1 MKLIKCHI
9 ENFGKL
15 NNFEFNFSEGF
26 NSIKEEN
33 GWGKSTFATFIK
45 SMFYGLPSTTK
56 RNLDENERKKYTPWQ
71 GGNFGGNI
79 DFEINGKQYRIER
92 FFGKN
97 NSEDTFSL
105 IDIATGKESKDYTE
119 NIGEQ
124 VFELDEEAFERS
136 AFIPQKVL
144 NSSINESISNKLTN
158 LIQGTTDNYNYE
170 DAQDKLDKKRSFLSN
185 NKGSGQIQL
194 IENKIEDVIG
204 QITELNTSALAIN
217 DIQKQVDLYD
227 NDIDKLLKE
236 QSEIKTQIK
245 EYSKAQQKIA
255 NKDLYNKLN
264 NQVSET
270 NKTISVKE
278 NVFNGKNT
286 SVLEIDSYIN
296 IAKDVSKRESELKLK
311 EKDEYVNKKY
321 DSLVK
326 YFGDENNI
334 PTAEKTKEISDKIL
348 NYTSLK
354 NQVESL
360 SVQQKSINETNKK
373 SKLLGLFA
381 ILSLLSLIL
390 GAVLINTSLMVSVI
404 LLVIGGILLLSSG
417 FMYLVNMINVK
428 TKNVNNVNYE
438 QLQSNNNECL
448 KLQKEIEKF
457 LYCFED
463 VDTDYNTAISNII
476 LNRKDFE
483 NIKKQKEENLKEN
496 NELRDSLSEEKVK
509 VENFLEQFNLDNN
522 IDLLDNLALLKQT
535 LIDISNLKEKLKKEQ
550 DELDNFKKEKN
561 FDIDDNSI
569 VNVDINKLQSKES
582 EYQNQIDTYREY
594 KSNCVAKI
602 SKIQDDISV
611 LDDLESQKENL
622 ENELNELNKEFN
634 AIKNAKKFLEMANE
648 SLSTKFLEPMKNGLN
663 KYLSLITG
671 KDFEN
676 LKLDIDFNISFEEY
690 GKYRD
695 VDYYS
700 KGYKNLIDLCMR
712 LALIDALFDKE
723 KPFIV
728 LDDPFVNM
736 DDVKI
741 ENAKQFLHELSKT
754 YQLIYFS
761 CHESRC

>member
-33 GWGKSTFATFIK
+33 GWGKSTFAIFIK

-185 NKGSGQIQL
+185 NKGSGQIQS

-255 NKDLYNKLN
+255 NKDLYNKLS
-264 NQVSET
+264 NQVAET
-270 NKTISVKE
+270 NKTIKVKE
-278 NVFNGKNT
+278 NIFNGENT
-286 SVLEIDSYIN
+286 SVPEIDSYIN

-321 DSLVK
+321 DSLLK

-348 NYTSLK
+348 NYSSLK

-360 SVQQKSINETNKK
+360 SVQQESINESNKK
-373 SKLLGLFA
+373 SKLFGLFA

-457 LYCFED
+457 LHRFED
-463 VDTDYNTAISNII
+463 VDTDYNTAINNII

-602 SKIQDDISV
+602 SKIQDDISA

-634 AIKNAKKFLEMANE
+634 AIKNAKKFLEIANE

-700 KGYKNLIDLCMR
+700 KGYKNIIDLCMR

>member
-264 NQVSET
+264 NQVAET

-296 IAKDVSKRESELKLK
+296 IAKDVLKRESELKLK

-602 SKIQDDISV
+602 SKIQDDISA

>member
-185 NKGSGQIQL
+185 NKGSGQIQS
-194 IENKIEDVIG
+194 IENKIEDAIG

-255 NKDLYNKLN
+255 NKDLYNKLS
-264 NQVSET
+264 NQVAET
-270 NKTISVKE
+270 NKAIRVKE
-278 NVFNGKNT
+278 NIFNGENT
-286 SVLEIDSYIN
+286 SVPEIDSYIN

-321 DSLVK
+321 DSLIK

-360 SVQQKSINETNKK
+360 SVQQKNINESNKK

-457 LYCFED
+457 LHRFED

-509 VENFLEQFNLDNN
+509 VENFLKQFNLDKN

-602 SKIQDDISV
+602 SKIQDDISA
-611 LDDLESQKENL
+611 LDNLESQKENL

-671 KDFEN
+671 KNFEN

-700 KGYKNLIDLCMR
+700 KGYKNIIDLCMR
-712 LALIDALFDKE
+712 LALIDALFNKE
-723 KPFIV
+723 KPFVV

>member
-185 NKGSGQIQL
+185 NKGSGQIQS
-194 IENKIEDVIG
+194 IENKIEDAIG

-255 NKDLYNKLN
+255 NKDLYNKLS
-264 NQVSET
+264 NQVAET
-270 NKTISVKE
+270 NKTIKVKE
-278 NVFNGKNT
+278 NILNGKNT
-286 SVLEIDSYIN
+286 SVPEIESYIN

-334 PTAEKTKEISDKIL
+334 PTAEKTKEISYKIL

-360 SVQQKSINETNKK
+360 SVQQKSINESNKK

-509 VENFLEQFNLDNN
+509 VENFLKQFNLDKN

-602 SKIQDDISV
+602 SKIQDDISA

-622 ENELNELNKEFN
+622 ENKLNELNKEFN

-648 SLSTKFLEPMKNGLN
+648 NLSTKFLEPMKNGLN

-690 GKYRD
+690 GKYRE

-700 KGYKNLIDLCMR
+700 KGYKNIIDLCMR
-712 LALIDALFDKE
+712 LALIDALFDKG
-723 KPFIV
+723 KPFVV
-728 LDDPFVNM
+728 LDDPFINM

>member
-185 NKGSGQIQL
+185 NKGSGQIQS

-245 EYSKAQQKIA
+245 EYSKVQQKIA
-255 NKDLYNKLN
+255 NKDLYNKLS
-264 NQVSET
+264 NQVAET
-270 NKTISVKE
+270 NKTIRVKE
-278 NVFNGKNT
+278 NIFNGENT
-286 SVLEIDSYIN
+286 SVSEIDSYIN

-321 DSLVK
+321 DSLVR

-360 SVQQKSINETNKK
+360 SVQQKSINESNKK

-390 GAVLINTSLMVSVI
+390 GVVLINTSLMVSVI
-404 LLVIGGILLLSSG
+404 LLVIGGILLLSFG

-522 IDLLDNLALLKQT
+522 IDLLDNLTLLKQT
-535 LIDISNLKEKLKKEQ
+535 FIDISNLKEKFKKEQ
-550 DELDNFKKEKN
+550 EELDNFKKEKN

-569 VNVDINKLQSKES
+569 VNVDISKLQSKES

-602 SKIQDDISV
+602 SKIQDDISA

-700 KGYKNLIDLCMR
+700 KGYKNIIDLCMR

>member
-255 NKDLYNKLN
+255 NKDLYNKLSN
-264 NQVSET
+264 EVAET
-270 NKTISVKE
+270 NKTIRVKE
-278 NVFNGKNT
+278 NIFNGKNT
-286 SVLEIDSYIN
+286 SVPEIDSYIN

-326 YFGDENNI
+326 YFGDENDI

-348 NYTSLK
+348 NYNSLK

-360 SVQQKSINETNKK
+360 SVQQKSINESNKK

-463 VDTDYNTAISNII
+463 VDTDYNTAINNII

-509 VENFLEQFNLDNN
+509 VENFLEQFNLDKN

-550 DELDNFKKEKN
+550 EELDNFKKEKN

-582 EYQNQIDTYREY
+582 EYQKQIDVYREY

-602 SKIQDDISV
+602 NKIQDDISA

-700 KGYKNLIDLCMR
+700 KGYKNIIDLCMR

>member
-255 NKDLYNKLN
+255 NKDLYNKLSN
-264 NQVSET
+264 EVAET
-270 NKTISVKE
+270 NKTIRVKE
-278 NVFNGKNT
+278 NIFNGKNT
-286 SVLEIDSYIN
+286 SVPEIDSYIN

-326 YFGDENNI
+326 YFGDENDI

-348 NYTSLK
+348 NYNSLK

-360 SVQQKSINETNKK
+360 SVQQKSINESNKK

-390 GAVLINTSLMVSVI
+390 GAVLINKYLMVSVI
-404 LLVIGGILLLSSG
+404 LLDIGGILLLSSG

-428 TKNVNNVNYE
+428 TKNVNNLNYE

-463 VDTDYNTAISNII
+463 VDTDYNTAINNII

-483 NIKKQKEENLKEN
+483 NIKKQKEENNKLKEQY
-496 NELRDSLSEEKVK
+496 LRT
-509 VENFLEQFNLDNN
+509 N
-522 IDLLDNLALLKQT
+522 IDLPDNLALLKQT

-550 DELDNFKKEKN
+550 EELDNFKKEKN

-582 EYQNQIDTYREY
+582 EYQKQIDAYREY

-602 SKIQDDISV
+602 NKIQDDISA

-700 KGYKNLIDLCMR
+700 KGYKNIIDLCMR

>member
-255 NKDLYNKLN
+255 NKDLYNKLSN
-264 NQVSET
+264 EVAET
-270 NKTISVKE
+270 NKTIRVKE
-278 NVFNGKNT
+278 NIFNGKNT
-286 SVLEIDSYIN
+286 SVPEIDSYIN

-326 YFGDENNI
+326 YFGDENDI

-348 NYTSLK
+348 NYNSLK

-360 SVQQKSINETNKK
+360 SVQQKSINESNKK

-390 GAVLINTSLMVSVI
+390 GAVLINKYLMVSVI

-428 TKNVNNVNYE
+428 TKNVNNLNYE

-463 VDTDYNTAISNII
+463 VDTDYNTAINNII

-509 VENFLEQFNLDNN
+509 VENFLEQFNLDKN

-550 DELDNFKKEKN
+550 EELDNFKKEKN

-582 EYQNQIDTYREY
+582 EYQKQIDAYREY

-602 SKIQDDISV
+602 NKIQDDISA

>member
-144 NSSINESISNKLTN
+144 NLSINESISNKLTN

-185 NKGSGQIQL
+185 NKGSGQIQS

-245 EYSKAQQKIA
+245 EYSKVQQKIA
-255 NKDLYNKLN
+255 NKDLYNKLS
-264 NQVSET
+264 NQVAET
-270 NKTISVKE
+270 NKTIREKE
-278 NVFNGKNT
+278 NIFNGENT
-286 SVLEIDSYIN
+286 SVSEIDSYIN

-360 SVQQKSINETNKK
+360 SIQQKSINESNKK

-390 GAVLINTSLMVSVI
+390 GVVLINTSLMVSVI
-404 LLVIGGILLLSSG
+404 LLVIGGILLLSFG

-496 NELRDSLSEEKVK
+496 NELRDSLSEDKVK

-522 IDLLDNLALLKQT
+522 IDLLDNLAFLKQT
-535 LIDISNLKEKLKKEQ
+535 LIDISNLKEKFKKEQ
-550 DELDNFKKEKN
+550 EELDNFKKEKN

-602 SKIQDDISV
+602 SKIQDDISA

-700 KGYKNLIDLCMR
+700 KGYKNIIDLCMR

>member
-97 NSEDTFSL
+97 NSEDTFLL

-170 DAQDKLDKKRSFLSN
+170 EAQDKLDKKRSFLSN
-185 NKGSGQIQL
+185 NKGSGQIQS

-245 EYSKAQQKIA
+245 EYSKVQQKIA
-255 NKDLYNKLN
+255 NKDLYNKLS
-264 NQVSET
+264 NQVAET
-270 NKTISVKE
+270 NKTIRVKE
-278 NVFNGKNT
+278 NIFNGENT
-286 SVLEIDSYIN
+286 SVSEIDSYIN

-360 SVQQKSINETNKK
+360 SVQQKSINESNKK

-390 GAVLINTSLMVSVI
+390 GAVLINTSLMFSVI

-438 QLQSNNNECL
+438 QLQTNNNECL
-448 KLQKEIEKF
+448 KLKKEIEKF

-463 VDTDYNTAISNII
+463 VDTDYNAAISNII

-535 LIDISNLKEKLKKEQ
+535 LIDISNLKEKFKKEQ
-550 DELDNFKKEKN
+550 EELDNFKKEKN

-569 VNVDINKLQSKES
+569 VNVDISKLQSKES

-602 SKIQDDISV
+602 SKIQDDISA

-700 KGYKNLIDLCMR
+700 KGYKNIIDLCMR

>member
-255 NKDLYNKLN
+255 NKDLYNKLSN
-264 NQVSET
+264 EVAET
-270 NKTISVKE
+270 NKTIRVKE
-278 NVFNGKNT
+278 NIFNGKNT
-286 SVLEIDSYIN
+286 SVPEIDSYIN

-326 YFGDENNI
+326 YFGDENDI

-348 NYTSLK
+348 NYNSLK

-360 SVQQKSINETNKK
+360 SVQQKSINESNKK

-463 VDTDYNTAISNII
+463 VDTDYNTAINNII

-509 VENFLEQFNLDNN
+509 VENFLEQFNLDKN

-550 DELDNFKKEKN
+550 EELDNFKKEKN

-582 EYQNQIDTYREY
+582 EYQKQIDAYREY

-602 SKIQDDISV
+602 NKIQDDISA

-700 KGYKNLIDLCMR
+700 KGYKNIIELCMR

>member
-255 NKDLYNKLN
+255 NKDLYNKLSN
-264 NQVSET
+264 EVAET
-270 NKTISVKE
+270 NKTIRVKE
-278 NVFNGKNT
+278 NIFNGKNT
-286 SVLEIDSYIN
+286 SVPEIDSYIN

-326 YFGDENNI
+326 YFGDENDI

-348 NYTSLK
+348 NYNSLK

-360 SVQQKSINETNKK
+360 SVQQKSINESNKK

-463 VDTDYNTAISNII
+463 VDTDYNTAINNII

-509 VENFLEQFNLDNN
+509 VENFLEQFNLDKN

-550 DELDNFKKEKN
+550 EELDNFKKEKN

-582 EYQNQIDTYREY
+582 EYQKQIDAYREY

-602 SKIQDDISV
+602 NKIQDDISA

-700 KGYKNLIDLCMR
+700 KGYKNIIDLCMR

-723 KPFIV
+723 KPFII

>member
-185 NKGSGQIQL
+185 NKGSGQIQS

-245 EYSKAQQKIA
+245 EYSKVQQKIA
-255 NKDLYNKLN
+255 NKDLYNKLS
-264 NQVSET
+264 NQVAET
-270 NKTISVKE
+270 NKTIRVKE
-278 NVFNGKNT
+278 NIFNGENT
-286 SVLEIDSYIN
+286 SVSEIDSYIN

-348 NYTSLK
+348 NYTRLK

-360 SVQQKSINETNKK
+360 SVQQKSINESNKK

-390 GAVLINTSLMVSVI
+390 GVVLINTSLMFSVI

-535 LIDISNLKEKLKKEQ
+535 LIDISNLKEKFKKEQ
-550 DELDNFKKEKN
+550 EELDNFKKEKN
-561 FDIDDNSI
+561 FDINDNSI

-602 SKIQDDISV
+602 SKIQDDISA

-700 KGYKNLIDLCMR
+700 KGYKNIIDLCMR
-712 LALIDALFDKE
+712 LALIDALFDRE

>member
-194 IENKIEDVIG
+194 IENKREDVIG
-204 QITELNTSALAIN
+204 KITELNTSALAIN
-217 DIQKQVDLYD
+217 DIQKRVDLYD

-255 NKDLYNKLN
+255 NKDLYNKLS
-264 NQVSET
+264 NQVAET

-278 NVFNGKNT
+278 NIFNGKNT
-286 SVLEIDSYIN
+286 SVPEIDSYIN

-360 SVQQKSINETNKK
+360 SVQQKSINESNKK

-457 LYCFED
+457 LHRFED
-463 VDTDYNTAISNII
+463 VDTDYNTAINNII

-509 VENFLEQFNLDNN
+509 VENFLKQFNLDKN
-522 IDLLDNLALLKQT
+522 IDLPDNLALLKQT
-535 LIDISNLKEKLKKEQ
+535 LIDISNLKEKSKKEQ

-602 SKIQDDISV
+602 SKIQDDISA

-663 KYLSLITG
+663 KYLSLVTG

-700 KGYKNLIDLCMR
+700 KGYKNIIDLCMR

-761 CHESRC
+761 CHGSRC

>member
-311 EKDEYVNKKY
+311 EKEEYVNKKY

-550 DELDNFKKEKN
+550 EELDNFKKEKN

>member
-15 NNFEFNFSEGF
+15 NNFKFNFSEGF

-255 NKDLYNKLN
+255 NKDLYNKLSN
-264 NQVSET
+264 EVAET
-270 NKTISVKE
+270 NKTIRVKE
-278 NVFNGKNT
+278 NIFNGKNT
-286 SVLEIDSYIN
+286 SVPEIDSYIN

-326 YFGDENNI
+326 YFGDENDI

-348 NYTSLK
+348 NYNSLK

-360 SVQQKSINETNKK
+360 SVQQKSINESNKK

-390 GAVLINTSLMVSVI
+390 GAVLINKYLMVSVI

-463 VDTDYNTAISNII
+463 VDTDYNTAINNII

-509 VENFLEQFNLDNN
+509 VENFLEQFNLDKN

-550 DELDNFKKEKN
+550 EELDNFKKEKN

-582 EYQNQIDTYREY
+582 EYQKQIDAYREY

-602 SKIQDDISV
+602 NKIQDDISA

-700 KGYKNLIDLCMR
+700 KGYKNIIDLCMR

>member
-185 NKGSGQIQL
+185 NKGSGQIQS

-255 NKDLYNKLN
+255 NKDLYNKLS
-264 NQVSET
+264 NQVAET
-270 NKTISVKE
+270 NKTIRVKE
-278 NVFNGKNT
+278 NIFNGENT
-286 SVLEIDSYIN
+286 SVPEIDSYIN

-360 SVQQKSINETNKK
+360 SAQQKSINESNKK

-390 GAVLINTSLMVSVI
+390 GVVLINTSLTVSVI
-404 LLVIGGILLLSSG
+404 LLVVGGILLLSFG

-438 QLQSNNNECL
+438 QLQSDNNECL

-509 VENFLEQFNLDNN
+509 VENFLEQFNLDKN

-535 LIDISNLKEKLKKEQ
+535 LIDISNLKEKFKKEQ
-550 DELDNFKKEKN
+550 EELDNFKKEKN

-602 SKIQDDISV
+602 SKIQDDISA

-700 KGYKNLIDLCMR
+700 KGYKNIIDLCMR

>member
-1 MKLIKCHI
+1 MKLIKCHV

-15 NNFEFNFSEGF
+15 NNFEFNFSEAF

-79 DFEINGKQYRIER
+79 DFEINEKQYRIER

-124 VFELDEEAFERS
+124 VFKLDEEAFERS

-185 NKGSGQIQL
+185 NKGSGQIQS

-236 QSEIKTQIK
+236 QSEIKTQIR

-255 NKDLYNKLN
+255 NKDFYNKLN
-264 NQVSET
+264 NQVAET

-278 NVFNGKNT
+278 NIFNGENT
-286 SVLEIDSYIN
+286 SVPEIDSYIN

-321 DSLVK
+321 DSLLK

-354 NQVESL
+354 NQVDSL
-360 SVQQKSINETNKK
+360 SIQQKSINESNKK

-381 ILSLLSLIL
+381 ILSLLSLVL
-390 GAVLINTSLMVSVI
+390 GAVLIKLSLMVSVI
-404 LLVIGGILLLSSG
+404 LLVVGGILLLSSG

-496 NELRDSLSEEKVK
+496 NELRGSLSEEKVK
-509 VENFLEQFNLDNN
+509 VENFLEQFNLEKN

-535 LIDISNLKEKLKKEQ
+535 LIDISNFKEKLKKEQ
-550 DELDNFKKEKN
+550 EELDNFKKDKN
-561 FDIDDNSI
+561 FDIDDDSI

-582 EYQNQIDTYREY
+582 EYQKQIDAYREN

-602 SKIQDDISV
+602 NKIQDDISA

-622 ENELNELNKEFN
+622 ENKLNELNKEFN

-700 KGYKNLIDLCMR
+700 KGYKNIIDLCMR

-741 ENAKQFLHELSKT
+741 ENTKQFLYELSKT

>member
-15 NNFEFNFSEGF
+15 NSFEFNFSEGF

-45 SMFYGLPSTTK
+45 SMFYGLSSTTK

-170 DAQDKLDKKRSFLSN
+170 DAQDKLDKKMSFLSN
-185 NKGSGQIQL
+185 NKGSGQIQS

-227 NDIDKLLKE
+227 NEIDKLLKE

-255 NKDLYNKLN
+255 NKDLYNKLS
-264 NQVSET
+264 NQVAET

-278 NVFNGKNT
+278 NIFNGKNT
-286 SVLEIDSYIN
+286 SVPEIDSYIN

-334 PTAEKTKEISDKIL
+334 PTAEKTKEIRDKIL

-354 NQVESL
+354 NQVERL
-360 SVQQKSINETNKK
+360 SVQQKSKNESNKK

-390 GAVLINTSLMVSVI
+390 GVVLINTSLMVSVI
-404 LLVIGGILLLSSG
+404 LLVVGGILLLSSG

-457 LYCFED
+457 LHRFED
-463 VDTDYNTAISNII
+463 VDTDYNTAINNII

-509 VENFLEQFNLDNN
+509 VENFLKQFNLDNN

-535 LIDISNLKEKLKKEQ
+535 HIDISNLKEKLKKEQ

-561 FDIDDNSI
+561 FNIDDNSI

-594 KSNCVAKI
+594 KSKCVAKI
-602 SKIQDDISV
+602 SKI
-611 LDDLESQKENL
+611 
-622 ENELNELNKEFN
+622 
-634 AIKNAKKFLEMANE
+634 
-648 SLSTKFLEPMKNGLN
+648 
-663 KYLSLITG
+663 
-671 KDFEN
+671 
-676 LKLDIDFNISFEEY
+676 
-690 GKYRD
+690 
-695 VDYYS
+695 
-700 KGYKNLIDLCMR
+700 
-712 LALIDALFDKE
+712 
-723 KPFIV
+723 
-728 LDDPFVNM
+728 
-736 DDVKI
+736 
-741 ENAKQFLHELSKT
+741 
-754 YQLIYFS
+754 
-761 CHESRC
+761 

>member
-255 NKDLYNKLN
+255 NKDLYNKLSN
-264 NQVSET
+264 EVAET
-270 NKTISVKE
+270 NKTIRVKE
-278 NVFNGKNT
+278 NIFNGKNT
-286 SVLEIDSYIN
+286 SVPEIDSYIN

-326 YFGDENNI
+326 YFGDENDI

-348 NYTSLK
+348 NYNSLK

-360 SVQQKSINETNKK
+360 SVQQKSINESNKK

-417 FMYLVNMINVK
+417 FMYLINMINVK

-463 VDTDYNTAISNII
+463 VDTDYNTAINNII

-509 VENFLEQFNLDNN
+509 VENFLEQFNLDKN

-550 DELDNFKKEKN
+550 EELDNFKKEKN

-582 EYQNQIDTYREY
+582 EYQKQIDAYREY

-602 SKIQDDISV
+602 NKIQDDISA

-700 KGYKNLIDLCMR
+700 KGYKNIIDLCMR

>member
-185 NKGSGQIQL
+185 NKGSGQIQS

-255 NKDLYNKLN
+255 NKDLYNKLS
-264 NQVSET
+264 NQVAET
-270 NKTISVKE
+270 NKTIRVKE
-278 NVFNGKNT
+278 NIFNGENT
-286 SVLEIDSYIN
+286 SVPEIDSYIN

-360 SVQQKSINETNKK
+360 SAQQKSINESNKK

-390 GAVLINTSLMVSVI
+390 GVVLINTSLTVSVI
-404 LLVIGGILLLSSG
+404 LLVVGGILLLSSG

-438 QLQSNNNECL
+438 QLQSNNNERL

-483 NIKKQKEENLKEN
+483 NIKKQKEENLKES

-509 VENFLEQFNLDNN
+509 VENFLEQFNLDKN

-535 LIDISNLKEKLKKEQ
+535 LIDISNLKEKFKKEQ
-550 DELDNFKKEKN
+550 EELDNFKKEKN
-561 FDIDDNSI
+561 FDINDNSI

-582 EYQNQIDTYREY
+582 EYQNQIDTYREH

-602 SKIQDDISV
+602 SKIQDDISA
-611 LDDLESQKENL
+611 LDDLESQKENF

-700 KGYKNLIDLCMR
+700 KGYKNIIDLCMR

-761 CHESRC
+761 CHKSRC

>member
-1 MKLIKCHI
+1 M
-9 ENFGKL
+9 
-15 NNFEFNFSEGF
+15 
-26 NSIKEEN
+26 
-33 GWGKSTFATFIK
+33 
-45 SMFYGLPSTTK
+45 
-56 RNLDENERKKYTPWQ
+56 
-71 GGNFGGNI
+71 
-79 DFEINGKQYRIER
+79 
-92 FFGKN
+92 
-97 NSEDTFSL
+97 
-105 IDIATGKESKDYTE
+105 
-119 NIGEQ
+119 
-124 VFELDEEAFERS
+124 
-136 AFIPQKVL
+136 
-144 NSSINESISNKLTN
+144 
-158 LIQGTTDNYNYE
+158 
-170 DAQDKLDKKRSFLSN
+170 
-185 NKGSGQIQL
+185 
-194 IENKIEDVIG
+194 
-204 QITELNTSALAIN
+204 
-217 DIQKQVDLYD
+217 
-227 NDIDKLLKE
+227 
-236 QSEIKTQIK
+236 
-245 EYSKAQQKIA
+245 
-255 NKDLYNKLN
+255 
-264 NQVSET
+264 
-270 NKTISVKE
+270 
-278 NVFNGKNT
+278 
-286 SVLEIDSYIN
+286 
-296 IAKDVSKRESELKLK
+296 
-311 EKDEYVNKKY
+311 
-321 DSLVK
+321 
-326 YFGDENNI
+326 
-334 PTAEKTKEISDKIL
+334 
-348 NYTSLK
+348 NYTSVK

-360 SVQQKSINETNKK
+360 SFQQKSINETNKK

-428 TKNVNNVNYE
+428 TKNVNNLNYE

-463 VDTDYNTAISNII
+463 VDTDYNTAINNII

-509 VENFLEQFNLDNN
+509 VENFLEQFNLDKN

-550 DELDNFKKEKN
+550 EELDNFKKEKN

-582 EYQNQIDTYREY
+582 EYQKQIDAYREY

-602 SKIQDDISV
+602 NKIQDDISA

-700 KGYKNLIDLCMR
+700 KGYKNIIDLCMR

>member
-185 NKGSGQIQL
+185 NKGSGQIQS

-245 EYSKAQQKIA
+245 EYSKTQQKIA
-255 NKDLYNKLN
+255 NKDLYNKLS
-264 NQVSET
+264 NQVAET
-270 NKTISVKE
+270 NKTIREKE
-278 NVFNGKNT
+278 NIFNGENT
-286 SVLEIDSYIN
+286 SVSEIDSYIN

-360 SVQQKSINETNKK
+360 SIQQKSINESNKK

-390 GAVLINTSLMVSVI
+390 GVVLINTSLMVSVI

-535 LIDISNLKEKLKKEQ
+535 LIDISNLKEKFKKEQ
-550 DELDNFKKEKN
+550 EELDNFKKEKN

-602 SKIQDDISV
+602 SKIQDDISA

-700 KGYKNLIDLCMR
+700 KGYKNIIDLCMR

>member
-26 NSIKEEN
+26 NSIKEGN

-105 IDIATGKESKDYTE
+105 INIATGKESKDYTE

-170 DAQDKLDKKRSFLSN
+170 EAQDKLDKKRSFLSN

-204 QITELNTSALAIN
+204 QITELNTSALTIN

-255 NKDLYNKLN
+255 NKDLYNKLS
-264 NQVSET
+264 NQVAET
-270 NKTISVKE
+270 NKTIRVKE
-278 NVFNGKNT
+278 NIFNGKNT
-286 SVLEIDSYIN
+286 SVPEIDSYIN

-326 YFGDENNI
+326 YFGDENNV

-360 SVQQKSINETNKK
+360 SVQQKSINESNKK

-428 TKNVNNVNYE
+428 TKDVNNVNYE

-476 LNRKDFE
+476 LNRKEFE

-602 SKIQDDISV
+602 SKIQDDISA

-648 SLSTKFLEPMKNGLN
+648 SLSTKFLAPMKNGLN
-663 KYLSLITG
+663 KYLNLITG
-671 KDFEN
+671 ENFEN

-700 KGYKNLIDLCMR
+700 KGYKNIIDLCMR

-723 KPFIV
+723 KPFVV

>member
-105 IDIATGKESKDYTE
+105 IDIATGKESKDYNE

-255 NKDLYNKLN
+255 NKDLYNKLSN
-264 NQVSET
+264 EVAET
-270 NKTISVKE
+270 NKTIRVKE
-278 NVFNGKNT
+278 NIFNGKNT
-286 SVLEIDSYIN
+286 SVPEIDSYIN

-326 YFGDENNI
+326 YFGDENDI

-348 NYTSLK
+348 NYNSLK

-360 SVQQKSINETNKK
+360 SVQQKSINESNKK

-428 TKNVNNVNYE
+428 TKNVNNLNYE

-463 VDTDYNTAISNII
+463 VDTDYNTAINNII

-509 VENFLEQFNLDNN
+509 VENFLEQFNLDKN

-550 DELDNFKKEKN
+550 EELDNFKKEKN

-582 EYQNQIDTYREY
+582 EYQKQIDAYREY

-602 SKIQDDISV
+602 NKIQDDISA

-700 KGYKNLIDLCMR
+700 KGYKNIIDLCMR

>member
-255 NKDLYNKLN
+255 NKDLYNKLSN
-264 NQVSET
+264 EVAET
-270 NKTISVKE
+270 NKTIRVKE
-278 NVFNGKNT
+278 NIFNGKNT
-286 SVLEIDSYIN
+286 SVPEIDSYIN

-326 YFGDENNI
+326 YFGDENDI

-348 NYTSLK
+348 NYNSLK

-360 SVQQKSINETNKK
+360 SVQQKSINESNKK

-390 GAVLINTSLMVSVI
+390 GAVLINKYLMVSVI

-463 VDTDYNTAISNII
+463 VDTDYNTAINNII

-509 VENFLEQFNLDNN
+509 VENFLEQFNLDKN

-550 DELDNFKKEKN
+550 EELDNFKKEKN

-582 EYQNQIDTYREY
+582 EYQKQIDAYREY

-602 SKIQDDISV
+602 NKIQDDISA

-700 KGYKNLIDLCMR
+700 KGYKNIIDLCMR

>member
-144 NSSINESISNKLTN
+144 NLSINESISNKLTN

-185 NKGSGQIQL
+185 NKGSGQIQS

-245 EYSKAQQKIA
+245 EYSKVQQKIA
-255 NKDLYNKLN
+255 NKDLYNKLS
-264 NQVSET
+264 NQVAET
-270 NKTISVKE
+270 NKTIRVKE
-278 NVFNGKNT
+278 NIFNGENT
-286 SVLEIDSYIN
+286 SVSEIDSYIN

-360 SVQQKSINETNKK
+360 SVQQKSINESNKK

-390 GAVLINTSLMVSVI
+390 GVVLINTSLMFSVI
-404 LLVIGGILLLSSG
+404 LLVIGGILLLSFG

-448 KLQKEIEKF
+448 KLKKEIEKF

-535 LIDISNLKEKLKKEQ
+535 LIDISNLKEKFKKEQ
-550 DELDNFKKEKN
+550 EELDNFKKEKN

-602 SKIQDDISV
+602 SKIQDDISA

-700 KGYKNLIDLCMR
+700 KGYKNIIDLCMR

>member
-509 VENFLEQFNLDNN
+509 VGNFLEQFNLDNN

>member
-671 KDFEN
+671 NDFEN

>member
-255 NKDLYNKLN
+255 NKDLYNKLSN
-264 NQVSET
+264 EVAET
-270 NKTISVKE
+270 NKTIRVKE
-278 NVFNGKNT
+278 NIFNGKNT
-286 SVLEIDSYIN
+286 SVPEIDSYIN

-326 YFGDENNI
+326 YFGDENDI
-334 PTAEKTKEISDKIL
+334 QTAEKTKEISDKIL
-348 NYTSLK
+348 NYNSLK

-360 SVQQKSINETNKK
+360 SVQQKSINESNKK

-463 VDTDYNTAISNII
+463 VDTDYNTAINNII

-509 VENFLEQFNLDNN
+509 VENFLEQFNLDKN

-550 DELDNFKKEKN
+550 EELDNFKKEKN

-582 EYQNQIDTYREY
+582 EYQKQIDAYREY

-602 SKIQDDISV
+602 NKIQDDISA

-700 KGYKNLIDLCMR
+700 KGYKNIIDLCMR

>member
-255 NKDLYNKLN
+255 NKDLYNKLSN
-264 NQVSET
+264 EVAET
-270 NKTISVKE
+270 NKTIRVKE
-278 NVFNGKNT
+278 NIFNGKNT
-286 SVLEIDSYIN
+286 SVPEIDSYIN

-326 YFGDENNI
+326 YFGDENDI

-348 NYTSLK
+348 NYNSLK

-360 SVQQKSINETNKK
+360 SVQQKSINESNKK

-390 GAVLINTSLMVSVI
+390 GAVLINKYLMVSVI

-428 TKNVNNVNYE
+428 TKNVNNLNYE

-463 VDTDYNTAISNII
+463 VDTDYNTAINNII

-509 VENFLEQFNLDNN
+509 VENFLEQFNLDKN

-550 DELDNFKKEKN
+550 EELDNFKKEKN

-582 EYQNQIDTYREY
+582 EYQKQIDAYREY

-602 SKIQDDISV
+602 NKIQDDISA

-700 KGYKNLIDLCMR
+700 KGYKNIIDLCMR

>member
-255 NKDLYNKLN
+255 NKDLYNKLSN
-264 NQVSET
+264 EVAET
-270 NKTISVKE
+270 NKTIRVKE
-278 NVFNGKNT
+278 NIFNGKNT
-286 SVLEIDSYIN
+286 SVPEIDSYIN

-326 YFGDENNI
+326 YFGDENDI

-348 NYTSLK
+348 NYNSLK

-360 SVQQKSINETNKK
+360 SVQQKSINESNKK

-463 VDTDYNTAISNII
+463 VDTDYNTAINNII

-509 VENFLEQFNLDNN
+509 VGNFLEQFNLDKN

-550 DELDNFKKEKN
+550 EELDNFKKEKN

-582 EYQNQIDTYREY
+582 EYQKQIDAYREY

-602 SKIQDDISV
+602 NKIQDDISA

-700 KGYKNLIDLCMR
+700 KGYKNIIDLCMR

>member
-105 IDIATGKESKDYTE
+105 IDIATGKESKDYAE

-255 NKDLYNKLN
+255 NKDLYNKLSN
-264 NQVSET
+264 EVAET
-270 NKTISVKE
+270 NKTIRVKE
-278 NVFNGKNT
+278 NIFNGKNT
-286 SVLEIDSYIN
+286 SVPEIDSYIN

-326 YFGDENNI
+326 YFGDENDI

-348 NYTSLK
+348 NYNSLK

-360 SVQQKSINETNKK
+360 SVQQKSINESNKK

-463 VDTDYNTAISNII
+463 VDTDYNTAINNII

-509 VENFLEQFNLDNN
+509 VENFLEQFNLDKN

-550 DELDNFKKEKN
+550 EELDNFKKEKN

-582 EYQNQIDTYREY
+582 EYQKQIDAYREY

-602 SKIQDDISV
+602 NKIQDDISA

-648 SLSTKFLEPMKNGLN
+648 NLSTKFLEPMKNGLN

-700 KGYKNLIDLCMR
+700 KGYKNIIDLCMR

>member
-255 NKDLYNKLN
+255 NKDLYNKLSN
-264 NQVSET
+264 EVAET
-270 NKTISVKE
+270 NKTIRVKE
-278 NVFNGKNT
+278 NIFNGKNT
-286 SVLEIDSYIN
+286 SVPEIDSYIN

-326 YFGDENNI
+326 YFGDENDI

-348 NYTSLK
+348 NYNSLK

-360 SVQQKSINETNKK
+360 SVQQKSINESNKK

-463 VDTDYNTAISNII
+463 VDTDYNTAINNII

-509 VENFLEQFNLDNN
+509 VENFLEQFNLDKN

-550 DELDNFKKEKN
+550 EELDNFKKEKN

-582 EYQNQIDTYREY
+582 EYQKQIDAYREY

-602 SKIQDDISV
+602 NKIQDDISA

-676 LKLDIDFNISFEEY
+676 LKLDIDFNLSFEEY

-700 KGYKNLIDLCMR
+700 KGYKNIIDLCMR